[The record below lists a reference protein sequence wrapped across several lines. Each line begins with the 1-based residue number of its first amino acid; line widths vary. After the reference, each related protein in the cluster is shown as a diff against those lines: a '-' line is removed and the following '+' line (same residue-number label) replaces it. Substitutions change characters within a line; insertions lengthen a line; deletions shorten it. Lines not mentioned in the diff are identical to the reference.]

1 MANNKKAKRKSNKI
15 KLNIEDANNIPDQ
28 EDAKSDDPHQATPT
42 VLPTLNL
49 DNIENKC
56 WYGKIPCIECDIP
69 NDLNKDIIKH
79 YYEFVSLQKSSLQLI
94 KENGNAVFQK
104 HDDSIECI
112 SNINADVH
120 ALEILHSTLLKNT
133 PQTKYSIEYIDT
145 LYFQK
150 KIIAYELASHLK
162 LETMY
167 LNKFYGDLYRVHFK
181 LEQYI
186 SSLIN
191 LKEDIKLEIQSFPL
205 DLPKYNNVSNDN
217 NYTYENI
224 KKLGILVIKNIIHIS
239 KCICSYLLNI
249 DSLQTNESEG
259 YHVTDFLTN
268 LNFETCKVMIEIGFF
283 YKIVVFIFKYQT
295 DFALSSYTKIKNISE
310 EINIKHNSI

>member
-1 MANNKKAKRKSNKI
+1 M
-15 KLNIEDANNIPDQ
+15 
-28 EDAKSDDPHQATPT
+28 DPSQATALKFPS
-42 VLPTLNL
+42 LNVDHL
-49 DNIENKC
+49 DNKC
-56 WYGKIPCIECDIP
+56 WYGKIPCIECDVP
-69 NDLNKDIIKH
+69 DKLHSDIKKH
-79 YYEFVSLQKSSLQLI
+79 YLEFISLQKTSLQSI
-94 KENGNAVFQK
+94 KETGNSVFQK
-104 HDDSIECI
+104 HNDSIDCI

-120 ALEILHSTLLKNT
+120 ALKILHATLLKNT

-150 KIIAYELASHLK
+150 KIIAYELESHLK

-167 LNKFYGDLYRVHFK
+167 LNKFYGDIYRLHFK
-181 LEQYI
+181 LENYI
-186 SSLIN
+186 SGLIN
-191 LKEDIKLEIQSFPL
+191 LKDDIKLEIQSFPS
-205 DLPKYNNVSNDN
+205 DLPKYNNVSNNN

-224 KKLGILVIKNIIHIS
+224 TKLSILVLKNVIHIS

-249 DSLQTNESEG
+249 DSLQTNENEG

-283 YKIVVFIFKYQT
+283 YKILLFIFKYQNA
-295 DFALSSYTKIKNISE
+295 FALSSYIKIKNISE